1 MKKSFLVFTIL
12 FFALSF
18 QTNFA
23 QIQFGIGAGYTTL
36 SSSTSYTEPIEDGG
50 TGFSSGI
57 HYGAKLRV
65 FLPLL
70 PINVIGH
77 FFYSPLNS
85 KGTYTYQ
92 GVTADYENSG
102 SIMNFEAG
110 GEFTLFPAG
119 IKPYISMVFLYSKFG
134 ETTQTVTVGGET
146 YENTITEAKGR
157 TGLGFGAGVR
167 FTLLPVIDLE
177 VAARY
182 NINNMFGREE
192 GEEYLNTFNL
202 TALVLF

>member
-1 MKKSFLVFTIL
+1 
-12 FFALSF
+12 
-18 QTNFA
+18 A
-23 QIQFGIGAGYTTL
+23 QIQFGVGAGYTTL

-57 HYGAKLRV
+57 HYGAKVRI

-70 PINVIGH
+70 PINIVGH

-102 SIMNFEAG
+102 SLMNFEAG
-110 GEFTLFPAG
+110 GEFTLFPTG
-119 IKPYISMVFLYSKFG
+119 IKPYLYAVFLISKFG
-134 ETTQTVTVGGET
+134 KTTQTVTVQGTT
-146 YENTITEAKGR
+146 YENTITEAKNR
-157 TGLGFGAGVR
+157 TGLGIGAGVR

>member
-1 MKKSFLVFTIL
+1 MKKPLLYFIIL
-12 FFALSF
+12 FFALML
-18 QTNFA
+18 QTSFA

-57 HYGAKLRV
+57 HYGAKVRI

-92 GVTADYENSG
+92 SITAEYENSG
-102 SIMNFEAG
+102 SLMNFEAG
-110 GEFTLFPAG
+110 GELTLFPAG
-119 IKPYISMVFLYSKFG
+119 IKPYISAVFLYSKFG
-134 ETTQTVTVGGET
+134 KTTQTVTVGGET
-146 YENTITEAKGR
+146 FENTITEAKGR
-157 TGLGFGAGVR
+157 TGLGFGAGIR
-167 FTLLPVIDLE
+167 LTLLPVIDLE

-182 NINNMFGREE
+182 NINNLFGRED

>member
-1 MKKSFLVFTIL
+1 MKKQFLYLTIL
-12 FFALSF
+12 LVAFLF

-23 QIQFGIGAGYTTL
+23 QIQFGVGAGYTTL

-50 TGFSSGI
+50 TGFSSGM
-57 HYGAKLRV
+57 HYGAKLRI

-102 SIMNFEAG
+102 SLMNFEG
-110 GEFTLFPAG
+110 GAELTLFPTG
-119 IKPYISMVFLYSKFG
+119 IKPYISAVFLYSNFG
-134 ETTQTVTVGGET
+134 KTTQTITALGQT
-146 YENTITEAKGR
+146 YENTITEAKNR

-167 FTLLPVIDLE
+167 FTLLPIIDLE
-177 VAARY
+177 IAARY
-182 NINNMFGREE
+182 NINNLFGREE
-192 GEEYLNTFNL
+192 GEDYLNTFNL
-202 TALVLF
+202 TAFVLF